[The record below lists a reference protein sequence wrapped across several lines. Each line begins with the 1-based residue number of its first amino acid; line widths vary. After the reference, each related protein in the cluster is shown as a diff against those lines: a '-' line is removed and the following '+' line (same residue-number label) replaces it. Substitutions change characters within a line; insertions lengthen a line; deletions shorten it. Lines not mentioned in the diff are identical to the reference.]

1 MIYFIPQPMTDAPI
15 DVDPDASIA
24 EYQQRLDTII
34 EQLEDGTVSL
44 ERAQTLHTEGTAL
57 IEVLEDELVLRE
69 DTVTEQP

>member
-1 MIYFIPQPMTDAPI
+1 MTDASI

-57 IEVLEDELVLRE
+57 IEVLEDELILRE

>member
-1 MIYFIPQPMTDAPI
+1 MTDAPI
-15 DVDPDASIA
+15 EVDPDASIA

-57 IEVLEDELVLRE
+57 IKALEDEFALKE
-69 DTVTEQP
+69 GTVTERP